1 MENKVHH
8 VILSLKCNK
17 LFMLLCFIISS
28 AIPLGYILH
37 LERSLS
43 DSTHV
48 YEYVSH
54 GWFRDGA
61 KWDDVDRRF
70 LVSYLEGGVGE
81 IKVGDD
87 GDVAEVEEERT
98 IVKDPDLAGN
108 SSLGLVI
115 DRPRNRLLVV
125 HADVIGNRFGALAA
139 YDLSTWNRV
148 FLTQLCGPGDGKS
161 LADDVAVDGDGSAYV
176 TDAKGSKIWKVG
188 VNGEVISVITSPL
201 FSHKGW
207 YKNLVALNGIVYH
220 PNGFLL
226 VVHTMSGALY
236 KVDTKTGE
244 VKLVKVVGG
253 GSLRLSDGMA
263 LVSDREVAVAG
274 LTSGRMVESR
284 DDWETA
290 EVVGSYRGP
299 AHRLATAATVKDGKV
314 YLGYMFGS
322 YEFHKRKHVI
332 AQAVFS
338 EKMSGA
344 R

>member
-1 MENKVHH
+1 MESKVH
-8 VILSLKCNK
+8 VILSLKRNK
-17 LFMLLCFIISS
+17 LFMLLCFSIS
-28 AIPLGYILH
+28 AIPLGYVLH

-43 DSTHV
+43 DTHV

-87 GDVAEVEEERT
+87 HGDVVEVEVEEERT
-98 IVKDPDLAGN
+98 VFRDPDLAGN
-108 SSLGLVI
+108 SSMGLVI
-115 DRPRNRLLVV
+115 DRPRNRLLLV

-148 FLTQLCGPGDGKS
+148 FLTKLCGPGDGKS
-161 LADDVAVDGDGSAYV
+161 LADDVAVDGDGNAYV

-188 VNGEVISVITSPL
+188 VNGDVISVITSPL
-201 FSHKGW
+201 FTHKGW
-207 YKNLVALNGIVYH
+207 YENLVALNGIVYH
-220 PNGFLL
+220 PNGFFL

-236 KVDTKTGE
+236 KVDAKTEE
-244 VKLVKVVGG
+244 VKLVKLVGG
-253 GSLRLSDGMA
+253 GSLRLSDGMV
-263 LVSDREVAVAG
+263 LVSERVVAVTG
-274 LTSGRMVESR
+274 VPSGRMVESK
-284 DDWETA
+284 DGWETA

-299 AHRLATAATVKDGKV
+299 AHRLATAVTIKDGKI

-322 YEFHKRKHVI
+322 YRFPKKWKHII
-332 AQAVFS
+332 AQAVFQ
-338 EKMSGA
+338 KN
-344 R
+344 